1 MGKVDIEILL
11 DAVDKGFRADST
23 ATLGDSVREARKY
36 LEEMTEDANVI

>member
-23 ATLGDSVREARKY
+23 ATLGESVREARKY
-36 LEEMTEDANVI
+36 LEKMAEA

>member
-36 LEEMTEDANVI
+36 LEERAEA

>member
-11 DAVDKGFRADST
+11 EAVDKGFRADST

-36 LEEMTEDANVI
+36 LEERTEA

>member
-23 ATLGDSVREARKY
+23 ASLGFSVKEARKY
-36 LEEMTEDANVI
+36 LEEMSEAENVI